1 MKGLKTMPDD
11 RGVSKISDTT
21 ARRLSE
27 TSTATIS
34 SVLRKHGFDAMY
46 LEELRPI
53 HPEKRMVGQAFTLRF
68 VPTRPDLDPTGEFD
82 NTTNKQRIAVESVGP
97 GDVLVIEAR
106 GDTRAGTLGDILA
119 TRIWQRGAAGV
130 VSDGAFRDTPGFR
143 DIDMP
148 TYSKTQ
154 NPNLSSAIHHPIEIN
169 GPVVCAGVT
178 VLPGDVVVGDGEGVI
193 VIPLDMA
200 DEIAEQAF
208 EQEQREEFIIGKIRE
223 GHSILG
229 VYPPDE
235 ETLAEYERTRKRSQD

>member
-1 MKGLKTMPDD
+1 
-11 RGVSKISDTT
+11 
-21 ARRLSE
+21 
-27 TSTATIS
+27 
-34 SVLRKHGFDAMY
+34 MY
-46 LEELRPI
+46 LDGLRAL

-106 GDTRAGTLGDILA
+106 EDTRAGTLGDILA
-119 TRIWQRGAAGV
+119 TRIWQRGAEGI
-130 VSDGAFRDTPGFR
+130 VSDGAFRDTPGFA

-148 TYSKTQ
+148 TYSRDQ
-154 NPNLSSAIHHPIEIN
+154 NPNLSSTIHHPIEIN

-178 VLPGDVVVGDGEGVI
+178 VLPGDVLVGDGEGVI
-193 VIPLDMA
+193 VIPA
-200 DEIAEQAF
+200 DIADQVAEEAG

-229 VYPPDE
+229 VYPPNE
-235 ETLAEYERTRKRSQD
+235 ETLAEFERSRKRS